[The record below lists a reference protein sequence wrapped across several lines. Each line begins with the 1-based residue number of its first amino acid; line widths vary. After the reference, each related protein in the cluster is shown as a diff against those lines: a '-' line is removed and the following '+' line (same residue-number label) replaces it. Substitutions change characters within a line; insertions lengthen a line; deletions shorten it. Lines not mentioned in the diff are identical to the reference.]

1 MILKVTLWIWDRFQ
15 TVNFVK
21 KYVFPSQCPLSNCT
35 VRAGLGNLSHFKQSN
50 HTEISRLLNFGVKTP
65 SWSNFRNNSKK
76 YSMNFGNLRQICNC
90 VHPRKLIQN
99 ESTSSQFPLQNCTDR
114 TSKMTRFHQGTQQKK
129 WRETPD
135 KKNQKNIAPSK
146 HHLLRKTIM
155 SKIISKIYRF
165 KGSSHIRNFFFTCWK
180 CLVLPFWPM
189 PSFNIGRG
197 TYQVVWRRIWRLVA
211 YLQRGPRFYLQPLRN
226 L

>member
-1 MILKVTLWIWDRFQ
+1 MDSLFGRQCTQWITFQ
-15 TVNFVK
+15 AKLLYSNFVQISEFRNDSKSYSMNLRQIPNCELRK
-21 KYVFPSQCPLSNCT
+21 KSSQCPLSNCT

-129 WRETPD
+129 WREPSN
-135 KKNQKNIAPSK
+135 KKLKKTLHHQNIIFFERPLCRK
-146 HHLLRKTIM
+146 LYRKFIVLRA
-155 SKIISKIYRF
+155 
-165 KGSSHIRNFFFTCWK
+165 
-180 CLVLPFWPM
+180 
-189 PSFNIGRG
+189 
-197 TYQVVWRRIWRLVA
+197 RRI
-211 YLQRGPRFYLQPLRN
+211 
-226 L
+226 